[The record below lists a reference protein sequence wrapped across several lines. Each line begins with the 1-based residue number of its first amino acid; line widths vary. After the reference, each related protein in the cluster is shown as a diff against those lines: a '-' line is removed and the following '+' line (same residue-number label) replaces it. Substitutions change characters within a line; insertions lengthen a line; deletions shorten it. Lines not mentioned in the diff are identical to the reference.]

1 MFKCLV
7 IAGTPGVGKTSVA
20 RIIAEKVGGLQ
31 VDLSE
36 LVVNEGLYEY
46 FDDQTGS
53 YVIDEARVSRRVKEI
68 CSGGRPVV
76 VATHYPEVLDEVI
89 VDKVAVLRLNPVVLW
104 DRLRSRGW
112 SDRKV
117 AENVMAEVL
126 SVVLSNA
133 ISKFG
138 VERVVEVDTTGR
150 SIIEVADE
158 VLEKVSKGYTQEKFI
173 DWLNTVDPGFLE
185 ELERVL
191 SNEQET

>member
-7 IAGTPGVGKTSVA
+7 IAGTPGVGKTSVG

-31 VDLSE
+31 LDLSE
-36 LVVNEGLYEY
+36 LVVGEGLYEY
-46 FDDQTGS
+46 FDEETGS
-53 YVIDEARVSRRVKEI
+53 YVIDEARISRRVKEI

-89 VDKVAVLRLNPVVLW
+89 VDNVAVLRLNPVVLW

-138 VERVVEVDTTGR
+138 VGRVVEVDTTGR

-173 DWLNTVDPGFLE
+173 DWLSIVDPGFLE

-191 SNEQET
+191 SDEQET

>member
-1 MFKCLV
+1 MFKCLA

-36 LVVNEGLYEY
+36 LVVSEGLYEY

-53 YVIDEARVSRRVKEI
+53 YVIDEARVSRRVREI
-68 CSGGRPVV
+68 CSGGKPVV

-158 VLEKVSKGYTQEKFI
+158 VLERVSKGYTQEKFI
-173 DWLNTVDPGFLE
+173 DWLSIVDPGFLE

>member
-1 MFKCLV
+1 MFKCLA

-36 LVVNEGLYEY
+36 LVVSEGLYEY

-53 YVIDEARVSRRVKEI
+53 YVIDEARVSRRVREI
-68 CSGGRPVV
+68 CSGGKPVV

-112 SDRKV
+112 SDKKV

-158 VLEKVSKGYTQEKFI
+158 VLERVSKGYTQEKFI
-173 DWLNTVDPGFLE
+173 DWLSIVDPGFLE